1 MPTAYPFDLDH
12 PVDATPCWLNIE
24 CFCIDVVEMHTLA
37 QGLFIQFVEVRQ
49 FYTPVENSGGC
60 LIAVRIVRKASSY

>member
-1 MPTAYPFDLDH
+1 MPTAYPFDLDQ

-37 QGLFIQFVEVRQ
+37 QGLFIQFVEVR
-49 FYTPVENSGGC
+49 
-60 LIAVRIVRKASSY
+60 